1 MDLPPEPVPQPGAVP
16 GIILRR
22 HGGDEAVRP
31 GSPIG
36 VGARHSVAAAVGAV
50 TGGGGG
56 GEGDGGEGGASN
68 SAHGHPAART

>member
-1 MDLPPEPVPQPGAVP
+1 MNLLPEPVPQPGTVP
-16 GIILRR
+16 SNILRR

-56 GEGDGGEGGASN
+56 GEGDADGDGDGGEG
-68 SAHGHPAART
+68 

>member
-1 MDLPPEPVPQPGAVP
+1 MAAGPMMASCGAVPQPGAVP
-16 GIILRR
+16 SCILRR

-56 GEGDGGEGGASN
+56 GEGDADGDGDGGEG
-68 SAHGHPAART
+68 